1 MGTLGHWPRIFWEL
15 WALRTHC
22 SEPLILVYF
31 QMTVNSL
38 VLPFDAFLVLTS
50 SWKWEGEQFARWS
63 PGDWLGVF
71 FLFCFDRKL
80 KERGRDIY
88 LHTDHLALPWEG
100 FKTSLCQPPLSL
112 ECKWLPKRSECRVS
126 NRWSKNK
133 YLISFKLSSK
143 VFSKL
148 QFSIPKRPPFV
159 RLLVP

>member
-1 MGTLGHWPRIFWEL
+1 MGFGLFSNDSKFLGFNYWCFFGLDFQLKVRGICTLITWRFPRRF
-15 WALRTHC
+15 
-22 SEPLILVYF
+22 
-31 QMTVNSL
+31 
-38 VLPFDAFLVLTS
+38 
-50 SWKWEGEQFARWS
+50 
-63 PGDWLGVF
+63 
-71 FLFCFDRKL
+71 FCFENKL

-112 ECKWLPKRSECRVS
+112 ECKWLPKRSECRIS

-133 YLISFKLSSK
+133 YLISFK

-159 RLLVP
+159 RQSCPLKILNIAKGTTDPRVEFILPK